1 MQSVVMLLP
10 NANLVRDLSRM
21 SPPTEIRA
29 ALQRADD
36 DFSGYPWSSWPG
48 APVFQVGYG
57 G

>member
-1 MQSVVMLLP
+1 MQSVVMLLQ
-10 NANLVRDLSRM
+10 NENLVRDLSGM

-36 DFSGYPWSSWPG
+36 FSGYQCSSWPG
-48 APVFQVGYG
+48 VPVFLVGYG